1 MKNLNPTQLNLNKLK
16 NDELYY
22 GEFGQQWLSNSDI
35 YSLLK
40 DPKSFRMP
48 KDQTKAMLEGRY
60 FHTALLEPNKLSQY
74 KVVDFTSRNTKA
86 YKDLL
91 EEEGKMMLLQKEKEN
106 LDKMIEIV
114 NNNEEMSSQ
123 INNLSNQYE
132 VPMIK
137 NIQGIDWKGKAD
149 IVCEDKLIDIKTSSS
164 ISDFRYSA
172 RKYNYDSQAFIY
184 QELFNKPLEFFVI
197 DKSTLQLGIFI
208 PGDEFIVRGREKVE
222 QAIFIYN
229 TFFSTESRQDINQF
243 VHREIL

>member
-1 MKNLNPTQLNLNKLK
+1 MTDLDKLK

-40 DPKSFRMP
+40 DPLSFRQP

-86 YKDLL
+86 YKELL
-91 EEEGKMMLLQKEKEN
+91 EKEGKMMLLQKEKEN

-123 INNLSNQYE
+123 INNLGNQYE
-132 VPMIK
+132 IPMIK
-137 NIQGIDWKGKAD
+137 NIMGVDWKGKAD

-172 RKYNYDSQAFIY
+172 RKYNYDSQAYIY

-197 DKSTLQLGIFI
+197 DKNTLQLGIFI
-208 PGDEFIVRGREKVE
+208 PGEEFIGRGKEKVE

-229 TFFSTESRQDINQF
+229 TFFTPESRQDINQF

>member
-1 MKNLNPTQLNLNKLK
+1 MKNLNPTQSNLDKLK

-22 GEFGQQWLSNSDI
+22 GEFGQQWLSNSDV

-40 DPKSFRMP
+40 DPKSFRQP

-74 KVVDFTSRNTKA
+74 KVVDFTSRNTKG

-91 EEEGKMMLLQKEKEN
+91 EKEGKMMLLQKEKEN
-106 LDKMIEIV
+106 LNKMIEVI
-114 NNNEEMSSQ
+114 NNNEEMSTQ

-132 VPMIK
+132 TPMIK
-137 NIQGIDWKGKAD
+137 NIMGVGWKGKAD

-172 RKYNYDSQAFIY
+172 RKYNYDSQAYIY

-197 DKSTLQLGIFI
+197 DKNTFQLGVFV
-208 PGDEFIVRGREKVE
+208 PGDEFIIRGKEKVE
-222 QAIFIYN
+222 QALFMYN
-229 TFFSTESRQDINQF
+229 TFFSKDSREDINQF
-243 VHREIL
+243 IHHEML

>member
-1 MKNLNPTQLNLNKLK
+1 VTDLDKLK

-40 DPKSFRMP
+40 DPLSFRQP

-86 YKDLL
+86 YKELL
-91 EEEGKMMLLQKEKEN
+91 EKEGKMMLLQKEKEN

-137 NIQGIDWKGKAD
+137 NIQGIEWKGKAD

-172 RKYNYDSQAFIY
+172 RKYNYDSQAYIY

-197 DKSTLQLGIFI
+197 DKNTLQLGIFI
-208 PGDEFIVRGREKVE
+208 PGDEFIDRGKEKVE

-229 TFFSTESRQDINQF
+229 TFFTPESQQDINQF